1 MDYMRI
7 YKLIEDDFD
16 RIIESAGG
24 KRLSVDDSREKP
36 RNADYILDDAIIEL
50 KFVEEEGL
58 EKQKRQQKLTDIFKK
73 QFPGKPVVVLDPK
86 LLEEKGKRDYYK
98 AMLTPI
104 KVHLKTAAKQ
114 LKQVTQ
120 KLEHEE
126 KTKVVVLL
134 NVGYGSLRHK
144 EFKEIAFNRAT
155 NDTNQIDCL
164 IVGGI
169 YFYSD
174 RYESYVISPF
184 EEIPI
189 SINRRFSGF
198 DKLNKCWKDFL
209 DYFITSAILLN
220 RDSYPDRLPVLEMNF
235 EVDGVKFVRHAPSM
249 GKPSEFW
256 VNGRPRENSTGLT
269 TCPPVGIIFPKFNKE
284 NWEKFREK
292 ECYDTAFKGT
302 YREWL
307 DYAAEKRAENNDE
320 LKPFIEIEIT
330 YDEFCKKYDENEAY
344 FGHLCEYAT
353 EVFQK
358 RITDVI
364 DAAKDQTEVHIILPE
379 YILLVVEEIG
389 QDKANDLSSIYHVR
403 QFLGQQNVDTILEN
417 KKLFFEYSLA
427 LASSYAVKHS
437 ISNVIYKREQTYMW
451 Q

>member
-24 KRLSVDDSREKP
+24 KRLGVDDSREKE
-36 RNADYILDDAIIEL
+36 RNADYILDDGIIEL

-58 EKQKRQQKLTDIFKK
+58 EKQERQQKLADIFKK

-86 LLEEKGKRDYYK
+86 LLGEKRRRDYYK
-98 AMLTPI
+98 AMSSPI
-104 KVHLKTAAKQ
+104 RARLKIGAKQ
-114 LKQVTQ
+114 LKQTAQ
-120 KLEHEE
+120 KHEE
-126 KTKVVVLL
+126 KTKVVILL
-134 NVGYGSLRHK
+134 NVGYGSLHHE
-144 EFKEIAFNRAT
+144 EFKEIAINRAT
-155 NDTNQIDCL
+155 NATRQIDCL

-174 RYESYVISPF
+174 RFDSYVISPF

-189 SINRRFSGF
+189 NISRRFSGF
-198 DKLNKCWKDFL
+198 DKLNKCWKGFL
-209 DYFITSAILLN
+209 DDFMTSAILLN
-220 RDSYPDRLPVLEMNF
+220 RDSHADRLPVLEMDF
-235 EVDGVKFVRHAPSM
+235 EVDGVKFVRPAPAM
-249 GKPSEFW
+249 GKASEFW
-256 VNGRPRENSTGLT
+256 VNGRPRENSTSLT
-269 TCPPVGIIFPKFNKE
+269 KCPPVGIIFPKLNKE

-292 ECYDTAFKGT
+292 ECYDTAFKDT
-302 YREWL
+302 YIEWL

-330 YDEFCKKYDENEAY
+330 HDEFCKKYDENEAY
-344 FGHLCEYAT
+344 FVHLCEYAT

-364 DAAKDQTEVHIILPE
+364 DAAKDQAEVQIILPE

-403 QFLGQQNVDTILEN
+403 QSLGQQNVDTVLEN

-437 ISNVIYKREQTYMW
+437 ISNVIYQRDQTYMW

>member
-7 YKLIEDDFD
+7 YKLTEDDFD
-16 RIIESAGG
+16 KIIESADG
-24 KRLSVDDSREKP
+24 KRLSVDDNSEKSL
-36 RNADYILDDAIIEL
+36 NADYILDDAIIEL

-58 EKQKRQQKLTDIFKK
+58 EKQERQRKLADIFKK

-86 LLEEKGKRDYYK
+86 LLEKKGIRDYYK
-98 AMLTPI
+98 AMSTPI
-104 KVHLKTAAKQ
+104 RVHLKKAAKQ
-114 LKQVTQ
+114 LKQTAQ
-120 KLEHEE
+120 KHKG
-126 KTKVVVLL
+126 KTKVVILL
-134 NVGYGSLRHK
+134 NVGYGSLNHE
-144 EFKEIAFNRAT
+144 EFKEIALNRAT
-155 NDTNQIDCL
+155 NDTSQIDCL

-174 RYESYVISPF
+174 RFDSCVISPF

-189 SINRRFSGF
+189 NFNRRFSSF
-198 DKLNKCWKDFL
+198 DKLNKCWKEFL
-209 DYFITSAILLN
+209 NNIMTSAILLN
-220 RDSYPDRLPVLEMNF
+220 RDLHPDRLPVQEMDF
-235 EVDGVKFVRHAPSM
+235 EVDGVKFVRPSPPM

-256 VNGRPRENSTGLT
+256 INGRPRENSTGFT
-269 TCPPVGIIFPKFNKE
+269 KCPPVGLIFPKLNKE

-292 ECYDTAFKGT
+292 ESYDTAFKGT

-307 DYAAEKRAENNDE
+307 DSTAEKKTENDNE

-330 YDEFCKKYDENEAY
+330 YEEFCKKYDENEAY
-344 FGHLCEYAT
+344 FARLCEYAA

-364 DAAKDQTEVHIILPE
+364 DAAKDQTEVQIILPE

-389 QDKANDLSSIYHVR
+389 QNKANDLSSIYHVR
-403 QFLGQQNVDTILEN
+403 QSLGGQNVDTILEN
-417 KKLFFEYSLA
+417 KKLFFEYGLC
-427 LASSYAVKHS
+427 LASSYAVKND
-437 ISNVIYKREQTYMW
+437 ISSVIYQRDQTYMW